1 MKNLSPHDRI
11 VKIWA
16 EINFQ
21 SQIGNEHEHRRKGGV
36 MKAYLIL
43 EDGTVFTGTSIGSTR
58 EIISEIVFN
67 TSMTGY
73 LEVLTDPSYAGQ
85 AVVMTYP
92 LIGNYGITPDMESAR
107 PWPDGYIV
115 RELSRMP
122 SNFRCQGSIQDF
134 LTKHDIPGIA
144 GIDTRALT
152 KILREKGTMNGMITT
167 NENYNLD
174 EILPKLKEYT
184 TGNVV
189 DKVTCS
195 EKNVLKGS
203 GKKVAL
209 MDFGAKNNI
218 AKSLNARGCEVTI
231 YPEKEFVVQNIEGE
245 FIFDMA
251 RDRATIERLKKLEDG
266 GALVVNSAYGI
277 DNCVRQQM
285 TELLVAN
292 EVPHPRSFIIST
304 DEKFTPSVFPCWI
317 KRGNS
322 HAMVKEDVV
331 YVECREEAEVVMADF
346 RKRNIPVAVV
356 NEHLVGDLVKF
367 YGVQGTDFFY
377 TFYPTEQSHSKFG
390 LEAINGAT
398 RGFPFDVKQLQAYAN
413 KAAEVLNVPV
423 YGGDCVVSAT
433 GEIRIID
440 FNDWPSFA
448 RCREEAGPEIA
459 KCIYNR
465 IIHKLEK

>member
-1 MKNLSPHDRI
+1 MCKRGE
-11 VKIWA
+11 KIRVVGV
-16 EINFQ
+16 
-21 SQIGNEHEHRRKGGV
+21 SRGNEYSPNHV
-36 MKAYLIL
+36 DNDA
-43 EDGTVFTGTSIGSTR
+43 
-58 EIISEIVFN
+58 
-67 TSMTGY
+67 
-73 LEVLTDPSYAGQ
+73 A
-85 AVVMTYP
+85 
-92 LIGNYGITPDMESAR
+92 
-107 PWPDGYIV
+107 
-115 RELSRMP
+115 
-122 SNFRCQGSIQDF
+122 
-134 LTKHDIPGIA
+134 
-144 GIDTRALT
+144 
-152 KILREKGTMNGMITT
+152 ILRLAAE
-167 NENYNLD
+167 
-174 EILPKLKEYT
+174 
-184 TGNVV
+184 
-189 DKVTCS
+189 
-195 EKNVLKGS
+195 
-203 GKKVAL
+203 AL
-209 MDFGAKNNI
+209 ERM
-218 AKSLNARGCEVTI
+218 GCEVTI
-231 YPEKEFVVQNIEGE
+231 YPEKEFVAQNIEGE

-304 DEKFTPSVFPCWI
+304 DEKFTPSVVPLLGF

-367 YGVQGTDFFY
+367 YGVQGTNFFY

-390 LEAINGAT
+390 LESHQ
-398 RGFPFDVKQLQAYAN
+398 RSHERFPVRCQAASGIRQQGS
-413 KAAEVLNVPV
+413 EVLNVPV